1 MAYGLKI
8 WGPNGS
14 SVVFNESFMYSR
26 LEYSIGFNLQPGSN
40 LGFKSLANA
49 NDPAKVQVLLLTSPV
64 NGWRATPWMRDIRLV
79 LYSSG
84 FNLFH
89 DGIYD
94 KTNSIPGVILAM
106 RLRD

>member
-26 LEYSIGFNLQPGSN
+26 LEYSVGFDVQPGSN
-40 LGFKSLANA
+40 IGFQSLTSA
-49 NDPAKVQVLLLTSPV
+49 NDPTKVQILLLTSPV
-64 NGWRATPWMRDIRLV
+64 NGYRVTPWMQDLRLV
-79 LYSSG
+79 KYSTG

-89 DGIYD
+89 DGVYD
-94 KTNSIPGVILAM
+94 KINSIPGVILGI
-106 RLRD
+106 RLKD